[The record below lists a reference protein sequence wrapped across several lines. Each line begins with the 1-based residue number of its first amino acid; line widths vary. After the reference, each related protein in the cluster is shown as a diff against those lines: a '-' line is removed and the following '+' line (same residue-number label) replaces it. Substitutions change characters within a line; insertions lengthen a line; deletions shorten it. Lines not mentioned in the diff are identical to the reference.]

1 MMDFLLDPE
10 TGDLDFT
17 NGLQFASEPQEAA
30 QRIDLAINLN
40 LGEFFSHVN
49 YGLPWIRNSE
59 EGLPTNI
66 RYFLGEDFPDPQ
78 SYLKNELDKYIRNL
92 PIVDTLESSYS
103 MDMYTREFSYEYK
116 VITVTG
122 EEINFPPYLQTI

>member
-1 MMDFLLDPE
+1 MDFLLDPE

-17 NGLQFASEPQEAA
+17 NGLQFASPSQEAA

-40 LGEFFSHVN
+40 LGEFFSHIN

-59 EGLPTNI
+59 EDLPSNI
-66 RYFLGEDFPDPQ
+66 RYFLGENFPDPQ
-78 SYLKNELDKYIRNL
+78 SYLKNELDKYIRGL

-103 MDMYTREFSYEYK
+103 MNPHTRVFSYEY
-116 VITVTG
+116 TVVTVEG
-122 EEINFPPYLQTI
+122 EEINFPPYLQTL